1 MTPFIR
7 RVSSITAIRKSG
19 TDESFFKGPDFSTI
33 PGFLTKIIDEWC
45 KHHELGNTSLPS
57 KDAPSE
63 QSTDVYYIALRP
75 AGRAE
80 TKSLLS
86 ELAPH
91 LISETRLAVETLS
104 EKTLFSS
111 SANGAM
117 DLLSEASSFRDAL
130 MRMTLKTTQSEK
142 PDPALVIYT

>member
-7 RVSSITAIRKSG
+7 RVSSITAIRNSG
-19 TDESFFKGPDFSTI
+19 TDESFFKGQDFATI
-33 PGFLTKIIDEWC
+33 PSFLTEIIDEWC

-75 AGRAE
+75 AARAE

-91 LISETRLAVETLS
+91 LISKARLAVETLS

-111 SANGAM
+111 SANDAM
-117 DLLSEASSFRDAL
+117 DSLSEASSFRDAL
-130 MRMTLKTTQSEK
+130 MRMTRKTTQSEK